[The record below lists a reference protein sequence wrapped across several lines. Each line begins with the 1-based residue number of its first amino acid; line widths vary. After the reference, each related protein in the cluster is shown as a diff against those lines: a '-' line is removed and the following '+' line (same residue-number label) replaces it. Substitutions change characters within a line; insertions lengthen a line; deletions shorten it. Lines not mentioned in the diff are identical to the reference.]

1 MPEPTLA
8 HTPVLTVTQRQDG
21 WAVLVNGEPNITGLY
36 TREAA
41 ETVVET
47 WAQYEPPTAALHL
60 TDQERKV
67 AARAVHFMASFTAA
81 LDDEIDAD
89 PTMVELAHKI
99 APDGFRV

>member
-1 MPEPTLA
+1 MPEPIFA
-8 HTPVLTVTQRQDG
+8 STPVLTVTERHDG
-21 WAVLVNGEPNITGLY
+21 WAVLVNGEPTITGLY
-36 TREAA
+36 ARESA
-41 ETVVET
+41 ETVVER
-47 WAQYEPPTAALHL
+47 WPQYEPQPTALHL

-99 APDGFRV
+99 APDGFCV